1 MTRLDA
7 IIQSAGV
14 GAARSNAKASMLDR
28 LDSSPNIQSAGVGA
42 ARIGAARRTVILE

>member
-14 GAARSNAKASMLDR
+14 GAARSNASMLDR
-28 LDSSPNIQSAGVGA
+28 LDLGH
-42 ARIGAARRTVILE
+42 